1 MSHIC
6 CGQVYIYISWTNIYL
21 FIINNV
27 ANWRPF
33 CTLRTL
39 SYQQL
44 TTFMSNVL
52 ALLNFN
58 TCWHLLMPF
67 ILWIFPRCRT
77 DWTVLSR
84 KNPVRNFGFDP
95 VVVWNFGFNNP
106 SIGYLLKI
114 TRLHSLIQCQK
125 KSATAV
131 RLLLTSLTTRIVLEK
146 LFPRH
151 LFYFGSLLGSF

>member
-39 SYQQL
+39 SYQLL
-44 TTFMSNVL
+44 TTFMPNVL
-52 ALLNFN
+52 ALLNIN

-84 KNPVRNFGFDP
+84 KNPVT
-95 VVVWNFGFNNP
+95 WP
-106 SIGYLLKI
+106 SIRSIFFLISITDQTVFTISQLRRLQTPPNEAAHAAHMGNDLL
-114 TRLHSLIQCQK
+114 
-125 KSATAV
+125 
-131 RLLLTSLTTRIVLEK
+131 
-146 LFPRH
+146 
-151 LFYFGSLLGSF
+151 

>member
-67 ILWIFPRCRT
+67 ISWNISSLPNRLDSSFP
-77 DWTVLSR
+77 
-84 KNPVRNFGFDP
+84 KNPVVRSVEFWVRSFGPHSAASVPLVDHKVTFFDTMSEQECYSSK
-95 VVVWNFGFNNP
+95 V
-106 SIGYLLKI
+106 I
-114 TRLHSLIQCQK
+114 TNIPH
-125 KSATAV
+125 
-131 RLLLTSLTTRIVLEK
+131 
-146 LFPRH
+146 
-151 LFYFGSLLGSF
+151 Y

>member
-67 ILWIFPRCRT
+67 ILWNISSLPNRLDSSFP
-77 DWTVLSR
+77 
-84 KNPVRNFGFDP
+84 KNPVVRNFGFDP
-95 VVVWNFGFNNP
+95 VVVWNFGFDP
-106 SIGYLLKI
+106 SVSYFHTLVDHKVTFFDTMSEEECYSSKVI
-114 TRLHSLIQCQK
+114 TNIPH
-125 KSATAV
+125 
-131 RLLLTSLTTRIVLEK
+131 
-146 LFPRH
+146 
-151 LFYFGSLLGSF
+151 Y